1 LIKINTYRYIEEYN
15 SIIHANANPFKF
27 QKTPQ
32 FNIKQLKYC
41 SLRAK
46 NYFADIKDSNYG
58 LIIES

>member
-1 LIKINTYRYIEEYN
+1 MEYN

-46 NYFADIKDSNYG
+46 NYFADIKDSNYE